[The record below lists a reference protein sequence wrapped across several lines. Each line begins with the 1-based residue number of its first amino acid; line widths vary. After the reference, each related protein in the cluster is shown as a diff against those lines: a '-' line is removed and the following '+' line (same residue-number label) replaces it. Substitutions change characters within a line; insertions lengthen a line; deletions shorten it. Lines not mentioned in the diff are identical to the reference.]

1 MITKPN
7 IPAVFKGVFPKN
19 FKNDV
24 NGWNFSQKEL
34 QENKG
39 KLLTLDI
46 DFGNI
51 CSLNCPHCFRRNNNA
66 DSEKNEPMTY
76 DETVQMILD
85 AKKLGL
91 RSVKFLGAGDP
102 FENKR
107 FIEFLRFLKEQNVIP
122 LIFTK
127 GLVIGD
133 DQLIKKWNLD
143 YGISTGAELVEELKR
158 VNASV
163 LLGFNS
169 FDTEKQ
175 DQMVGEINGY
185 TLKRNRAL
193 ELLVEA
199 GFNKSNPTKLALI
212 CTPITKENS
221 EEVFEIYKWG
231 KERNIYVVTCPTMV
245 SGRCSKDS
253 WVNITPSKENLVDLY
268 VRIYKYN
275 LEKGIQ
281 TIEQLQEEGIAAY
294 AGSHPCNQV
303 ACGMYI
309 TLSGK
314 VLRCPGDDTT
324 IFGDIRENSLEKI
337 WESSENRRRA
347 GTFNCQ
353 CPPKIGKSIPA
364 ELFKKIMERLEQ

>member
-1 MITKPN
+1 
-7 IPAVFKGVFPKN
+7 
-19 FKNDV
+19 
-24 NGWNFSQKEL
+24 
-34 QENKG
+34 
-39 KLLTLDI
+39 
-46 DFGNI
+46 
-51 CSLNCPHCFRRNNNA
+51 
-66 DSEKNEPMTY
+66 MTY
-76 DETVQMILD
+76 DETVQLIKD

-91 RSVKFLGAGDP
+91 RSVKFLGAGEP

-107 FIEFLRFLKEQNVIP
+107 FIEFLRFLKEQDVIP

-127 GLVIGD
+127 GHVIGD
-133 DQLIKKWNLD
+133 DELAKKWNSD
-143 YGISTGAELVEELKR
+143 YGITTGAELVEELKR
-158 VNASV
+158 VNASI

-169 FDTEKQ
+169 FDSDKQ
-175 DQMVGEINGY
+175 DKMVGGIAEY
-185 TLKRNRAL
+185 TEKRNRAL

-212 CTPITKENS
+212 CTPITCENLK
-221 EEVFEIYKWG
+221 EVFEIYKWG
-231 KERNIYVVTCPTMV
+231 KERNLYVVTCPTMV
-245 SGRCSKDS
+245 SGRCSKSSS
-253 WVNITPSKENLVDLY
+253 WEAITPSCQELVNLY
-268 VRIYKYN
+268 ARIYQFN
-275 LEKGIQ
+275 IARGIQ
-281 TIEQLQEEGIAAY
+281 TLEQIKREGISAY

-309 TLSGK
+309 TLSDK

-364 ELFKKIMERLEQ
+364 DLFKKIMERLE